1 MMMNVKTTIKMKANI
16 LGIILLITG
25 TVYAQQVPVIIQG
38 ATIHV
43 GNGQVIENGYFGFAE
58 GKIFLCNDKL
68 DATYKNATLIDG
80 KGKHIYP
87 GIIAMGNVL
96 GLSEIEAV
104 RATIDFRETGDIN
117 PNVRSLIAYNTDS
130 KVISTVLSN
139 GVLFTQ
145 PVPQGGLIS
154 GTSSLMRTSA
164 WNWEDAAYKTD
175 DGVHLNWPESMSYSG
190 WWAEPGSAQAKKN
203 EKELEI
209 LRLFFEQADQYSKTA
224 KSETFN
230 ARLDAMK
237 GVLTGTK
244 NMYVHVNGAK
254 SIIQVIQFFKQYP
267 GVKTVLVEAT
277 DAYLVKDLIKE
288 KNIPVVITN
297 IHQLP
302 MHNHSDIDQPY
313 KTAVELMRAGILVA
327 IGHTGSWDIR
337 NLMFNAGTTV
347 AYGLSKE
354 EALQCITS
362 NAAKIIGVENTIGT
376 LEKNKDASF
385 IVSSGDILDMRTSNV
400 EQAYLDGKAINLDN
414 VQKQLYGK
422 YMDKYN
428 LPK

>member
-1 MMMNVKTTIKMKANI
+1 MKANI
-16 LGIILLITG
+16 LLILVLIIVTAN
-25 TVYAQQVPVIIQG
+25 AQQIPVIIQG

-43 GNGQVIENGYFGFAE
+43 GNGQVIENGYLGFAD
-58 GKIFLCNDKL
+58 GRIFLCSDKP

-80 KGKHIYP
+80 NGKHVYP

-104 RATIDFRETGDIN
+104 RATIDFKETGEIN

-130 KVISTVLSN
+130 KVISTVLTN

-164 WNWEDAAYKTD
+164 WNWEDAAYKVD
-175 DGVHLNWPESMSYSG
+175 DGVHLNWPEAMSYSG

-203 EKELEI
+203 EKELET
-209 LRLFFEQADQYSKTA
+209 LRQFFEHADQYSKTA
-224 KSETFN
+224 RPETFN

-237 GVLTGTK
+237 GVLNGSK
-244 NMYVHVNGAK
+244 NLYVHVNGAK
-254 SIIQVIQFFKQYP
+254 SIIQAIGFFKQYP
-267 GVKTVLVEAT
+267 EVKIVLVEAS

-288 KNIPVVITN
+288 KNIPVIVTN

-302 MHNHSDIDQPY
+302 LHNHSDIDQPY
-313 KTAVELMRAGILVA
+313 KTAAELMRAGILVA

-347 AYGLSKE
+347 AYGLNKE

-362 NAAKIIGVENTIGT
+362 NAAKIIGVGNTLGT
-376 LEKNKDASF
+376 LEKNKNASF
-385 IVSSGDILDMRTSNV
+385 IVSSGDILDMRSSNV
-400 EQAYLDGKAINLDN
+400 EQAYIDGVAINLDN
-414 VQKQLYGK
+414 MQKQLHRK
-422 YMDKYN
+422 YMDKYS